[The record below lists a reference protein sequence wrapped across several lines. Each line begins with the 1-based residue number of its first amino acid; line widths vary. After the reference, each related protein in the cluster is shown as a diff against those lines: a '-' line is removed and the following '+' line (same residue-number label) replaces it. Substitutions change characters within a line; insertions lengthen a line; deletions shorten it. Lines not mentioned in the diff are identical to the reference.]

1 MNGSATQFLDF
12 IGTLPFSKKV
22 SIAFTLMLVI
32 TGFAFMF
39 FWANQE
45 NYQVLFNNLSPRDG
59 GAIVTKLKER
69 NIPYRVEG
77 NGTIIMVPAEKVYE
91 LRLDLAGDG
100 LPNGGN
106 VGFEIFD
113 KPDFRTTK
121 FVQELNYRRALQGEL
136 ARTINL
142 FKEVKASSVFLVIP
156 KESLF
161 IEENKPASASIQ
173 LDLGARL
180 PQGKVAAIVH
190 LVANA
195 VEGLEPNH
203 ITVVDTK
210 GRVIF
215 KGETKDDTS
224 SLLSNSQLD
233 YKRNVEN
240 EIRENVQSMLEG
252 ILGPRKAIVRVSAE
266 IDFNRIILN
275 QEEYDPSA
283 TVVRS
288 KRNFEETMGMA
299 KEGSKT
305 SQTLLNERSGV
316 VPPPSGGQRAKT
328 KKDIATNYEINKT
341 TREIIQPA
349 GTVKRLSVAAV
360 IDGTY
365 KMEKLKDGTTKK
377 TYIPKSDDEMKT
389 FEEIVKK
396 ALGYSEDRED
406 KVSVS
411 CIPFSTSMAVDM
423 TNAVEGAEFD
433 PIMLFAK
440 YRKTIVN
447 LFLIVLA
454 FFLIVKPLLKG
465 IKGISQQEA
474 AFDRKELP
482 PGTDGYVGIP
492 EPEGMNQKERVL
504 EISKSN
510 PDKARQVIKGW
521 IGEEG

>member
-1 MNGSATQFLDF
+1 MNGSATQFFDF
-12 IGTLPFSKKV
+12 IGTLPFSKKI

-45 NYQVLFNNLSPRDG
+45 NYQVLFNNLSQRDG
-59 GAIVTKLKER
+59 GAILTKLKER
-69 NIPYRVEG
+69 NIPYRVEA

-100 LPNGGN
+100 LPNGGS

-113 KPDFRTTK
+113 NPDFRTTK

-142 FKEVKASSVFLVIP
+142 FKEVKAASVFLVIP

-161 IEENKPASASIQ
+161 IEENRAASASIQ
-173 LDLGARL
+173 LDLGTRL
-180 PQGKVAAIVH
+180 PPGKVAAIVH

-195 VEGLEPNH
+195 VEGLDPNH
-203 ITVVDTK
+203 VTVVDTK

-215 KGETKDDTS
+215 KGETGDDTS
-224 SLLSNSQLD
+224 SLLSNSHLD
-233 YKRNVEN
+233 YKKHIEN
-240 EIRENVQSMLEG
+240 EIRENVQSMLEE
-252 ILGPRKAIVRVSAE
+252 IIGPRKAIVRVSAE
-266 IDFNRIILN
+266 IDFDKIILS

-288 KRNFEETMGMA
+288 KRNFEETMGTA
-299 KEGSKT
+299 KKGVKT

-316 VPPPSGGQRAKT
+316 VPPSTGAQRTKT
-328 KKDIATNYEINKT
+328 KKDIATNYEINKI
-341 TREIIQPA
+341 TREIIKPA

-365 KMEKLKDGTTKK
+365 KMENLKDGTTKK
-377 TYIPKSDDEMKT
+377 TYVPRSDDEMKT
-389 FEEIVKK
+389 FEEIVRK
-396 ALGYSEDRED
+396 AMGYSEDRED

-411 CIPFSTSMAVDM
+411 CIPFSDSIPVDM
-423 TNAVEGAEFD
+423 KNAVEGDKFD
-433 PIMLFAK
+433 PTMLLAK
-440 YRKTIVN
+440 HRKTLIN
-447 LFLIVLA
+447 LLLMALA

-465 IKGISQQEA
+465 LKGISQQEA
-474 AFDRKELP
+474 AFARKELE

-492 EPEGMNQKERVL
+492 EPVGMNQKERVL
-504 EISKSN
+504 EISNSN
-510 PDKARQVIKGW
+510 PDKARQVVKGW